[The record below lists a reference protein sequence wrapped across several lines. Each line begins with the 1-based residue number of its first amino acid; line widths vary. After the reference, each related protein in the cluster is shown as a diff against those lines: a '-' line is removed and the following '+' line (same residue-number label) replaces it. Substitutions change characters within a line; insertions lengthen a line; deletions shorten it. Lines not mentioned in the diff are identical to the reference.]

1 MPMSWDYRVLRKYER
16 AGGKTFVFYEIHE
29 VYYNEHGKVA
39 SITEDAVAPY
49 GENISELMIEMSMF
63 LDAFTKP
70 ILDFDLIDKKG
81 YEAEIQ
87 EYLRPENLS
96 FKNMLESAPD
106 KNDLKN
112 LEVELRRER
121 EIAEDVYNEVCV
133 DKPKQTV
140 VDFIEVLR
148 KKWRQV

>member
-1 MPMSWDYRVLRKYER
+1 MSWDYRVLRKYER
-16 AGGKTFVFYEIHE
+16 TGCKTFVFYEIHE

-70 ILDFDLIDKKG
+70 ILDFELIDKKG

-96 FKNMLESAPD
+96 LKNLLKFAPD
-106 KNDLKN
+106 KADLKN
-112 LEVELRRER
+112 IETELRRER

-140 VDFIEVLR
+140 IDFIEVLR
-148 KKWRQV
+148 KKWRKI

>member
-1 MPMSWDYRVLRKYER
+1 MSWDYRVLRKYER
-16 AGGKTFVFYEIHE
+16 TGGKTFVFYEIHE

-70 ILDFDLIDKKG
+70 VLDFDLIDKKG

-96 FKNMLESAPD
+96 LKNLLEFAPD

-121 EIAEDVYNEVCV
+121 ELAEDVYNEVCV

-140 VDFIEVLR
+140 IDFIEVLR
-148 KKWRQV
+148 KKWRRT

>member
-1 MPMSWDYRVLRKYER
+1 MSWDYRVLRKYER

-29 VYYNEHGKVA
+29 VYYDDKGKVA

-70 ILDFDLIDKKG
+70 ILDFELIDKKG

-96 FKNMLESAPD
+96 LKSLLEFAPD
-106 KNDLKN
+106 KRDLQN
-112 LEVELRRER
+112 IEVELRRER
-121 EIAEDVYNEVCV
+121 ELAEDVYNEVCV
-133 DKPKQTV
+133 DKPKQIV
-140 VDFIEVLR
+140 YDFIEVLR
-148 KKWRQV
+148 KKWRQD

>member
-1 MPMSWDYRVLRKYER
+1 MSWDYRVLRKYER

-39 SITEDAVAPY
+39 SITENAIAPY
-49 GENISELMIEMSMF
+49 GENISELMIEISMF

-70 ILDFDLIDKKG
+70 ILDFDLIEKRG

-96 FKNMLESAPD
+96 FKKLIEVASD
-106 KNDLKN
+106 KNNLKK
-112 LEVELRRER
+112 LEIELKRER
-121 EIAEDVYNEVCV
+121 ELAEDVYNEVCV
-133 DKPKQTV
+133 DKSKQTV
-140 VDFIEVLR
+140 YDFIEVLR
-148 KKWRQV
+148 KNWRKV

>member
-1 MPMSWDYRVLRKYER
+1 MSWDYRVLRKYER

-29 VYYNEHGKVA
+29 VYYDDKGKVA

-70 ILDFDLIDKKG
+70 ILDFELIDKKG

-96 FKNMLESAPD
+96 LKTLLEFAPD
-106 KNDLKN
+106 KKDLQN
-112 LEVELRRER
+112 IEVELRKER
-121 EIAEDVYNEVCV
+121 ELAEDVYNEVCV

-140 VDFIEVLR
+140 YDFIEVLR
-148 KKWRQV
+148 KKWRQD